1 MLRAVALVPSP
12 PLLVPELTGAG
23 AVEAEAVRSAALE
36 AARML
41 GAVADRWLVVV
52 AAADRQAIIEP
63 ATGGSFAGFGVDVT
77 VALSPI
83 SSRID
88 SELPL
93 AALVAGWLRGEAAP
107 QASIEVRFL
116 EASASTSDCL
126 RFGCDMRA
134 ELDSTP
140 EPWGLLVVADG
151 ATTLTAKA
159 PGSFDE
165 RAEGVQQSIDDALS
179 AADPDALTGLDR
191 TECAELG
198 VDAFVVWLALAGVLG
213 EDRPT
218 ARTLYRAAPFGVG
231 YYVGTWELE
240 G

>member
-198 VDAFVVWLALAGVLG
+198 VDALVVWLALAGVLG

-218 ARTLYRAAPFGVG
+218 ARTLYRGAPFGVG
-231 YYVGTWELE
+231 YY
-240 G
+240 

>member
-41 GAVADRWLVVV
+41 GAVADRWLVV

-63 ATGGSFAGFGVDVT
+63 TTGGSFAGFGVDVM

-93 AALVAGWLRGEAAP
+93 AALVAGWKPFVLYIRSGRLPLHLRTAIGSRNQDPFGEWP
-107 QASIEVRFL
+107 DR
-116 EASASTSDCL
+116 
-126 RFGCDMRA
+126 
-134 ELDSTP
+134 
-140 EPWGLLVVADG
+140 G
-151 ATTLTAKA
+151 ATFPQRAALD
-159 PGSFDE
+159 DE
-165 RAEGVQQSIDDALS
+165 RGSG
-179 AADPDALTGLDR
+179 PPR
-191 TECAELG
+191 NLG
-198 VDAFVVWLALAGVLG
+198 G
-213 EDRPT
+213 P
-218 ARTLYRAAPFGVG
+218 
-231 YYVGTWELE
+231 
-240 G
+240 